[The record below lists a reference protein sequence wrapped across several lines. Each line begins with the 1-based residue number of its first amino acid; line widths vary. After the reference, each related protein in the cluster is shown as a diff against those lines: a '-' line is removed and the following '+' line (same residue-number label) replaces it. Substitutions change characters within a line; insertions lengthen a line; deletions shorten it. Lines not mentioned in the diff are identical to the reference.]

1 MHNLL
6 YEIFS
11 GLRPLAVAGDCQRW
25 TPTGMPSPLR
35 WRSTL

>member
-11 GLRPLAVAGDCQRW
+11 GLRPLAVAGDLALGADGNAIPIAM
-25 TPTGMPSPLR
+25 TEHA
-35 WRSTL
+35 